1 MKNRHNDG
9 FSLIETLIAIVVLG
23 IVVVPVCTS
32 LVLSVRIN
40 NKTEELL
47 QAQLAVSS
55 AVETLMAEGISADK
69 IKSGVASDHPNYPD
83 TDSETYTDVTVE
95 EVYPGV
101 GIHVEAPSPD
111 GTPVYY
117 NVTVVSTADNSV
129 SVTTRIRAVPSV
141 NTGTPGEEGNT

>member
-1 MKNRHNDG
+1 MKKRHNGG

-69 IKSGVASDHPNYPD
+69 IKSGVALDHPNYPD
-83 TDSETYTDVTVE
+83 TDSETYT
-95 EVYPGV
+95 GV

-129 SVTTRIRAVPSV
+129 SVTTRIRAVPSA